1 MTDPRH
7 LVWIAPTPWDGIP
20 GTDQQMAA
28 AMTRYAPV
36 LWVDPPLSVITP
48 ARLSG
53 RVTGGIVPSLSEPA
67 PGSPG

>member
-7 LVWIAPTPWDGIP
+7 LVWIASVPWDGIP
-20 GTDQQMAA
+20 GTERQMVT
-28 AMTRYAPV
+28 AMTRHARV

>member
-1 MTDPRH
+1 MTDPRL

-20 GTDQQMAA
+20 GTDRRMVTE
-28 AMTRYAPV
+28 MTRYAPV

-48 ARLSG
+48 ARLRG
-53 RVTGGIVPSLSEPA
+53 RVSGGIVPSLSGPA

>member
-20 GTDQQMAA
+20 GTDQQMAV

-53 RVTGGIVPSLSEPA
+53 RVTSRIVPSLSQPA